1 MAYIL
6 QKGNKVYKD
15 LFGIAEFLDY
25 ETACECNNEI
35 LNGEYDIV
43 KATKSDED
51 VRKEREDLFNLL
63 KSRCNP

>member
-6 QKGNKVYKD
+6 KKGNKVYKD
-15 LFGIAEFLDY
+15 LFGISEFLDY

-43 KATKSDED
+43 KAKKSDED
-51 VRKEREDLFNLL
+51 VRKEREDLFNRL
-63 KSRCNP
+63 KNATN